1 MSLKLFSA
9 TFFRVLAAVAACF
22 ALAAAMG
29 CSSSSGTLEEYY
41 DAHPEEWQK
50 ESQIAE
56 NDLNRDVYSGF
67 SVEVK
72 GNNVTWTFQ
81 LNYDFSEIDAET
93 QKTVLSGADE
103 YFRNSQSTSDMMEA
117 IKATEEATKINGITN
132 TIVYADN
139 TGREIISVT
148 YDANGIV

>member
-1 MSLKLFSA
+1 
-9 TFFRVLAAVAACF
+9 
-22 ALAAAMG
+22 MG

-56 NDLNRDVYSGF
+56 NGLNRDVYSGF

>member
-1 MSLKLFSA
+1 M
-9 TFFRVLAAVAACF
+9 
-22 ALAAAMG
+22 
-29 CSSSSGTLEEYY
+29 
-41 DAHPEEWQK
+41 
-50 ESQIAE
+50 AE
-56 NDLNRDVYSGF
+56 NGLNRDVYSGF

-103 YFRNSQSTSDMMEA
+103 YFRNSQSTSDIMEA